1 MTVWQSLG
9 VAAAGVVAGATSAM
23 AGGASLLTFPV
34 LLGLGLPPLA
44 ANVTNTT
51 GLVPTALGA
60 ALASREELSGQRP
73 LAALLAV
80 PMVLGALG
88 GAAVLLLAPSDVFAA
103 VAPLLIALSSLLL
116 FAQPWIVARMQGHA
130 TSNHRRGAWIAAFV
144 VGLYVGYFGAAAA
157 VLFLALIGLFTAVSL
172 HRLNALKNV
181 VIGAG
186 NAVAAIVFVLIAP
199 VDWAAAAALAAGSLA
214 GGAAGVRLARRVRA
228 EQLRLG
234 IAAVGLAVA
243 AWMAFGGA

>member
-1 MTVWQSLG
+1 MTALQVVGL
-9 VAAAGVVAGATSAM
+9 AATGVVAGAASAM

-34 LLGLGLPPLA
+34 LLGLGLSPLA

-51 GLVPTALGA
+51 GLVPTAIGA

-73 LAALLAV
+73 LVARLAV
-80 PMVLGALG
+80 PMVLGSLS
-88 GAAVLLLAPSDVFAA
+88 GAAVLLLAPSSVFAA

-116 FAQPWIVARMQGHA
+116 FAQPWIVARRDRA
-130 TSNHRRGAWIAAFV
+130 AASRNRRGAWIASFA
-144 VGLYVGYFGAAAA
+144 VGVYAGYFGAAAA
-157 VLFLALIGLFTAVSL
+157 VLFLALVGLFIAVSL

-186 NAVAAIVFVLIAP
+186 NAVAAIVFAFVAP
-199 VDWAAAAALAAGSLA
+199 VDWTAAVVLAAGSLV
-214 GGAAGVRLARRVRA
+214 GGATGVRLARRVRA
-228 EQLRLG
+228 RELRLA

-243 AWMAFGGA
+243 AWMAVGGP